1 MKNINLL
8 FIILCSFVHFKISA
22 QIIIV
27 HDPIIS
33 DTINIDEAEESDSIY
48 EENTI
53 RIVRT
58 KKIK

>member
-1 MKNINLL
+1 MKNVNLL
-8 FIILCSFVHFKISA
+8 FIILCLFVHFKISA
-22 QIIIV
+22 Q
-27 HDPIIS
+27 
-33 DTINIDEAEESDSIY
+33 DTIY